1 MNTAAD
7 LRRFNDNQALEKAIT
22 NVMAALEKE
31 PLGLEISQLMTV
43 CRLSNRTT
51 KIVLNVIRAEC
62 TDGVW
67 FLDPKRKLE
76 AESSLKAQTILA
88 GDQNV

>member
-1 MNTAAD
+1 MRTVAE
-7 LRRFNDNQALEKAIT
+7 LRQFNDNKVLEKVIASVT
-22 NVMAALEKE
+22 NALDRE

-51 KIVLNVIRAEC
+51 KHVLSIIKAEC

-67 FLDPKRKLE
+67 YLDKKRKID
-76 AESSLKAQTILA
+76 AESLLKAQLS
-88 GDQNV
+88 QV